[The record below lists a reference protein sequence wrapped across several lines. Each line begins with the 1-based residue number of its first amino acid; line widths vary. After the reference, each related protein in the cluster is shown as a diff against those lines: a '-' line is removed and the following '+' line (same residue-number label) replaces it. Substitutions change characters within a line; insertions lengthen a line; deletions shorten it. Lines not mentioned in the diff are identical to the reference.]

1 VSADG
6 SVIDSACF
14 AGRPWLLLFHRG
26 NWCPFCVA
34 QVRELAAIYRALT
47 DAGIGLVV
55 ISPQSETRTAA
66 LARRFDVPMSFLSDP
81 GGRAAG
87 ALGIDAPGWP
97 RPGSRPWDMPVILC
111 CLPPFS
117 LTRIPELSAAT
128 RPTITGCGRNPTL
141 LSALPGG
148 PALLPGP
155 ETPGSLGGPNFG
167 E

>member
-1 VSADG
+1 MSADG

-97 RPGSRPWDMPVILC
+97 PAGLEALGYASDTVLSTAILVDADSRIVCRHETDNHRVRPEPDTFVR
-111 CLPPFS
+111 
-117 LTRIPELSAAT
+117 AA
-128 RPTITGCGRNPTL
+128 RRAGIAPR
-141 LSALPGG
+141 A
-148 PALLPGP
+148 
-155 ETPGSLGGPNFG
+155 
-167 E
+167 